1 MDIALIG
8 DPATPAPSVAGPHPD
23 DLALHGAEL
32 ARALGHLGHRV
43 TVFVRRDDLRTPTV
57 LTRPPGVCIV
67 PVDAGPSAPVPPGEL
82 SPYLPEFGRQVGLRW
97 LSEGRPD
104 VVHAIGWRSGVVAA
118 HAARIVPAPRVQTFA
133 GLAVTAPRHG
143 AGPVSSQ
150 RLDAER
156 ALARDAD
163 AIVATS
169 RSERAELWALG
180 ADPERIDVVPW
191 GVDLH
196 TFAMEEPTETPG
208 RPRIVAVT
216 RPACGLGR
224 GLGLDVV
231 LRALPMLPGAEF
243 VVAGGPPAD
252 RLDDDPEARRLHR
265 LAADLGVQGRFELR
279 GPLRR
284 AELAAL
290 LGSADVV
297 ACTPDHE
304 PVALA
309 ALQAMACGRPV
320 VASAV
325 GALLDTVRHGVT
337 GYHVPPRDPRAAVRA
352 IEALLTDVRTAAAFS
367 AAGREIVERRHGW
380 RTWRPP
386 RCRRTGRHARA
397 FGRSSPVRGDRRV
410 AGASPRHAPAGRP
423 MRRRRRRRL
432 TDLG

>member
-1 MDIALIG
+1 MDIALIC
-8 DPATPAPSVAGPHPD
+8 DPATPTASVDGPHLDDPALPD
-23 DLALHGAEL
+23 SEL
-32 ARALGHLGHRV
+32 ARGLGHLGHRV
-43 TVFVRRDDLRTPTV
+43 TVFTRRDDLRTPAV
-57 LTRPPGVCIV
+57 LMRPPGVRIV
-67 PVDAGPSAPVPPGEL
+67 PVDAGPPAPVPPGEL

-118 HAARIVPAPRVQTFA
+118 HATRIVPAPRVQTFA
-133 GLAVTAPRHG
+133 GLGVTAPRHG
-143 AGPVSSQ
+143 AGPVASE

-163 AIVATS
+163 AVVATS
-169 RSERAELWALG
+169 RCERTELWSLG

-216 RPACGLGR
+216 RLFPDR
-224 GLGLDVV
+224 GLDVV
-231 LRALPMLPGAEF
+231 LRALPMLPGTEF
-243 VVAGGPPAD
+243 VVAGGPPAE
-252 RLDDDPEARRLHR
+252 RLGGDTNDTEARRLRH
-265 LAADLGVQGRFELR
+265 LAADLGVQDRFELR
-279 GPLRR
+279 GSLRR

-337 GYHVPPRDPRAAVRA
+337 GYHVPPRDPRAAARA

-380 RTWRPP
+380 AHVAATTLQTYRAATQE
-386 RCRRTGRHARA
+386 HSAARA
-397 FGRSSPVRGDRRV
+397 RSGAIDEWLEHHLDTLQRGVR
-410 AGASPRHAPAGRP
+410 
-423 MRRRRRRRL
+423 
-432 TDLG
+432 